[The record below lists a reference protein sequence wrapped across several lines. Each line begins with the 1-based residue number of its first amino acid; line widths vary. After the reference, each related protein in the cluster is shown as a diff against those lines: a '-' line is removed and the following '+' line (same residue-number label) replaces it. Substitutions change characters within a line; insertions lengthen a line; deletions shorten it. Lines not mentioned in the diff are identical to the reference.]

1 MYEVKNII
9 NWYKD
14 KCYIFNF
21 FSQKKKI
28 NAKRLSIPSTEMNYL
43 DFYIRFEHKF
53 LRNIYTK
60 EELSTSTHL
69 STLETATKYLTN
81 RTVTLLESVLNS
93 HQTFDEVVSYELTEL
108 FMKKSTDC
116 KKFED

>member
-21 FSQKKKI
+21 FSQKKI
-28 NAKRLSIPSTEMNYL
+28 NAKRMSIPSTEMNYT

-53 LRNIYTK
+53 LRNIYAK

-108 FMKKSTDC
+108 FKKKSTDC